1 MVDSSTESMSKN
13 VGCFINRLQ
22 VMTAPDEQNHMY
34 SEQRDEY
41 LEQVCDM
48 ALRKIS
54 IISIFGPLT
63 NSTMKIEHYQTG
75 QCCLQSLC
83 VCNMSYQNVLILFL
97 TEQDKPLRGL
107 PDSDLINQHLITAF
121 RKHFGMICNDF
132 NMLLTDFDL
141 KVKVCRKKTFVSEYE
156 M

>member
-1 MVDSSTESMSKN
+1 
-13 VGCFINRLQ
+13 
-22 VMTAPDEQNHMY
+22 MY

-54 IISIFGPLT
+54 IISIFGLLT

-75 QCCLQSLC
+75 QCCLPCLFVTCRIKMSSLRFYYYC
-83 VCNMSYQNVLILFL
+83 YHYYL

-107 PDSDLINQHLITAF
+107 PDSDFINQDLITSF
-121 RKHFGMICNDF
+121 RKHFGMIYNDF
-132 NMLLTDFDL
+132 NMVLTDFDM
-141 KVKVCRKKTFVSEYE
+141 KVKVCSKKKLDNCISVNG